1 MRKNPQKQTP
11 VGPVPVAKPAARKAK
26 VKGAEITIPT
36 VAAVNLA
43 VSPTP
48 KKSPSSQSGPTKT
61 PARKKT
67 AAAAGLSVVTAS
79 PDQAIAVY
87 QIYFEAGQRAGLDP
101 DWIPFDNA
109 GPDDRLREF
118 AVFERLAK
126 DEGVRL
132 ATLWGAMSWRFG
144 SKTGLNGK
152 ALRKVI
158 EEHPGCDVYYCNPF
172 PEHEALFTSGW
183 QQGITAHPAFL
194 ELCGAV
200 FKASGLDPRVLKAVQ
215 PSQAFSA
222 CNYFVASP
230 AFWSSYLPWVREHI
244 ERARAKLPS
253 NVLNVLDSHQSDPR
267 KLHAGSTY
275 WPFIIERL
283 LGLYLRSAGKELKV
297 HKYALPA
304 AEARLNTHL
313 QRLREMKDVA
323 HRSRSPWLFACW
335 LNYRNLYLL
344 QTSGSDWCKRYLPL
358 ISPTEV
364 DFW

>member
-1 MRKNPQKQTP
+1 MLTESTRVPAPALNL
-11 VGPVPVAKPAARKAK
+11 VAPVA
-26 VKGAEITIPT
+26 
-36 VAAVNLA
+36 
-43 VSPTP
+43 P
-48 KKSPSSQSGPTKT
+48 KKSLSSKSKVTKA
-61 PARKKT
+61 PVRKK
-67 AAAAGLSVVTAS
+67 AAGVASLTVVNAK
-79 PDQAIAVY
+79 PDQTLAVY
-87 QIYFEAGQRAGLDP
+87 QIYFEASQRAGLDP
-101 DWIPFDNA
+101 DLIPFDNA
-109 GPDDRLREF
+109 GHDDHLREF

-132 ATLWGAMSWRFG
+132 APLWGAMSWRFG
-144 SKTGLNGK
+144 KKTGLSGQ

-158 EEHPGCDVYYCNPF
+158 EQHPGCDLYYCNPF
-172 PEHEALFTSGW
+172 PEHEALFANGW
-183 QQGITAHPAFL
+183 QQGITAHPAFA

-200 FKASGLDPRVLKAVQ
+200 FKASGLDPRELKTIQ
-215 PSQAFSA
+215 PSTAFSA

-230 AFWSSYLPWVREHI
+230 AFWSGYLPWVRDHI
-244 ERARAKLPS
+244 DRARAKLPK
-253 NVLNVLDSHQSDPR
+253 NVLNVLDSPQSDPR
-267 KLHAGSTY
+267 KQHAGSAY

-283 LGLYLRSAGKELKV
+283 LPQYLRSAGKDLKV

-323 HRSRSPWLFACW
+323 HRSHSPWLYACW

-344 QTSGSDWCKRYLPL
+344 QTSGSDWSKRYLPL